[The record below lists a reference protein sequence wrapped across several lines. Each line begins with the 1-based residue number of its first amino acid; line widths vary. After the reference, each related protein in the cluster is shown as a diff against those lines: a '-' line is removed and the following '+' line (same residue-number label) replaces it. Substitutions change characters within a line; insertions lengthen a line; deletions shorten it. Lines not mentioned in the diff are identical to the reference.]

1 MAHARR
7 KFVEA
12 MEVDANHSIAKKLKK
27 DSLLNFYND
36 NKSYGNIVEI
46 IDKFRYLFNQ
56 EQLYKEQAILPEE
69 IMKRRQMDQKPIL
82 DELFMT
88 LEKYSEEYSKQS
100 KMGKAIKYALNQKE
114 YLVNYLNDGT
124 AEISNNRGERQIKPF
139 VIGRK
144 NWLFSNTKSGAN
156 MSSIYYSLIES
167 AKMNNLDIHSYLEYI
182 LEEIQNNDN
191 IEFKDLTPYS
201 ESLPE
206 KIRVK

>member
-1 MAHARR
+1 M
-7 KFVEA
+7 
-12 MEVDANHSIAKKLKK
+12 
-27 DSLLNFYND
+27 
-36 NKSYGNIVEI
+36 
-46 IDKFRYLFNQ
+46 FNQ
-56 EQLYKEQAILPEE
+56 EQLYKEQGILPEE

-124 AEISNNRGERQIKPF
+124 TEISNNRGERQIKPF